1 MEVGADAWE
10 WQFCVEEWA
19 EIRRYFN
26 GLYVGEYENGRK
38 HGTGKF
44 VYGDG
49 RVYEGEWKDGKQNG
63 NGRLL
68 REDGEVVF

>member
-1 MEVGADAWE
+1 
-10 WQFCVEEWA
+10 
-19 EIRRYFN
+19 
-26 GLYVGEYENGRK
+26 
-38 HGTGKF
+38 